1 MVMFTHKP
9 PEPKAQTI
17 EGAIVTEEDS
27 NPVPSQ
33 LILVTL
39 VF

>member
-1 MVMFTHKP
+1 MFTHKP
-9 PEPKAQTI
+9 PEPKAQAI
-17 EGAIVTEEDS
+17 EGAIVTEEDL